1 MRLTVV
7 SVLIVLLFSGIVKGQ
22 DLKNVQV
29 LPYKNTRE
37 IVPYMKGMAKDLG
50 VKCSY
55 CHNMKNKSLDEI
67 QHKFI
72 ARDMMS
78 MVKQINEDFMT
89 PMKVDAITCWT
100 CHRGSTAPPHSIDDK
115 PKPHDH

>member
-1 MRLTVV
+1 MRLTVF
-7 SVLIVLLFSGIVKGQ
+7 IVLLFSGVVQGQ

-29 LPYKNTRE
+29 LPYKNTR
-37 IVPYMKGMAKDLG
+37 
-50 VKCSY
+50 
-55 CHNMKNKSLDEI
+55 

-115 PKPHDH
+115 PKPHEH

>member
-1 MRLTVV
+1 MRLTVF
-7 SVLIVLLFSGIVKGQ
+7 IVLLFSGVVQGQ

-55 CHNMKNKSLDEI
+55 CHNMKNKSLAVRKKSPAFMPTSRVATEERMGEKI
-67 QHKFI
+67 IPSAFSPFFI
-72 ARDMMS
+72 LMFPPR
-78 MVKQINEDFMT
+78 T
-89 PMKVDAITCWT
+89 KVVWSSRAN
-100 CHRGSTAPPHSIDDK
+100 
-115 PKPHDH
+115 PK